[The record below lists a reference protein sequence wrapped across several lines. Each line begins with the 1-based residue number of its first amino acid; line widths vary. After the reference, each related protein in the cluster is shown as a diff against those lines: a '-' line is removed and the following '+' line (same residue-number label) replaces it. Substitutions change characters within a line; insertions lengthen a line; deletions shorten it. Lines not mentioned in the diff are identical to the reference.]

1 VSPVPSTIGASAT
14 SLPIRMAPITC
25 APWAASNGHGE
36 LGVAAG
42 SSRAARVGGHLLAEP
57 FRAHRLADRYDLPA
71 YPVTRNIRGPDGEVA
86 AAGARPDHRVDKQD
100 VAGRGSDQDLFRSR
114 RGIGQV
120 SKLKHE
126 RQPEVAHFDSP
137 HGDQPPSAP
146 SVGPMSRA
154 SKPG

>member
-1 VSPVPSTIGASAT
+1 MSPVPSTIGASAT

-42 SSRAARVGGHLLAEP
+42 SSRAE
-57 FRAHRLADRYDLPA
+57 
-71 YPVTRNIRGPDGEVA
+71 
-86 AAGARPDHRVDKQD
+86 
-100 VAGRGSDQDLFRSR
+100 GRGSDQDLFRSR

-146 SVGPMSRA
+146 SAGPMSRA

>member
-42 SSRAARVGGHLLAEP
+42 W
-57 FRAHRLADRYDLPA
+57 FLPG
-71 YPVTRNIRGPDGEVA
+71 R
-86 AAGARPDHRVDKQD
+86 RPRQRS
-100 VAGRGSDQDLFRSR
+100 GLFRSR

-126 RQPEVAHFDSP
+126 RQPEVAHFDST

-146 SVGPMSRA
+146 SAGPMSRA